1 MGSLEQIDHLEA
13 HIDELGNQIVKIKK
27 ASEYLKLI
35 EQIQSEITQ
44 TSSTLSTSRDQL
56 KLYQEIMESKLE
68 LFQTTARNIEAKQ
81 QLLEQT
87 QLNIIASLSESKQQQ
102 YKSEKDLMAAL
113 TGINQ
118 LVNHKHEEVIVK
130 LNLINTDQEGQNLVL
145 NNISKTSRIYF
156 MINAGLI
163 VLAAGILIYLL
174 LK

>member
-13 HIDELGNQIVKIKK
+13 HIDELGTQITKIKK
-27 ASEYLKLI
+27 ASEYIKLI
-35 EQIQSEITQ
+35 EQIQAEITQ

-87 QLNIIASLSESKQQQ
+87 QLTIIESLSEFKQQQ
-102 YKSEKDLMAAL
+102 CKSEQGLTVAL
-113 TGINQ
+113 TGISE
-118 LVNHKHEEVIVK
+118 LVDHKHEEVLLN
-130 LNLINTDQEGQNLVL
+130 LNLINKDQEKQNLVL
-145 NNISKTSRIYF
+145 NNISKTSWTYF
-156 MINAGLI
+156 VVNAGLI
-163 VLAAGILIYLL
+163 VLVAVIFMYLS